1 MVPCLQE
8 RQPNPTSLN
17 RNILIMEAI
26 INVIEVP
33 LLISFWCTK
42 YV

>member
-8 RQPNPTSLN
+8 GQHTTTSLN

-26 INVIEVP
+26 IGVIEVP
-33 LLISFWCTK
+33 LLISFWCK
-42 YV
+42 RAI